1 MAKPLS
7 RRAVVIITLAIV
19 LVPVAL
25 MIIASATGL
34 AGSQR
39 YPNLHYMVA
48 FGLGATLTVLLSV
61 GLFSL
66 MFMSARGGMDEEA
79 NVKQENEAD
88 TDVNGSKDGG

>member
-7 RRAVVIITLAIV
+7 RRAVVIITLAVV

-25 MIIASATGL
+25 MILASVTGI
-34 AGSQR
+34 GGFER
-39 YPNLHYMVA
+39 YPNIHYMVA

-66 MFMSARGGMDEEA
+66 MFMSARRGIDEDA

-88 TDVNGSKDGG
+88 TDSNAP